1 MKKMHS
7 SRPSTRF
14 SVLGTP
20 LNPLL
25 NQPSYSMGSLGA
37 RETLASSPNRRYLMF
52 SRLSKKDT
60 PQRLC

>member
-1 MKKMHS
+1 
-7 SRPSTRF
+7 
-14 SVLGTP
+14 LGTP